1 MSWPSPSIP
10 VLVTLIL
17 SYTSCLISLA
27 RLIYWRLN
35 KTCKPKAPSA
45 FSCYRERHPKRYFW
59 RIFLFVSTTFATTSA
74 LAVLTFVHGEP
85 YTTILAAWIIS
96 TNLFHEAMISTFTWQ
111 PSMRIF
117 NPWHIWSG
125 FGIAW
130 VLLQLGIIF
139 QLLAI
144 SSHGLVLG
152 KLSASGYH
160 LYFIWEWI
168 NVVAEKN
175 QPMSER
181 KAGLME
187 KAYLMARIVL
197 TLAAFVFLLPSST
210 DHGLLAT
217 ASTFAAYD
225 VFQSASLVPIEFH
238 RSPEVELKLQPQRQL
253 PTSQWRLNEDED
265 TRDYPFCMPSQE
277 TLGPV

>member
-1 MSWPSPSIP
+1 
-10 VLVTLIL
+10 
-17 SYTSCLISLA
+17 
-27 RLIYWRLN
+27 
-35 KTCKPKAPSA
+35 
-45 FSCYRERHPKRYFW
+45 
-59 RIFLFVSTTFATTSA
+59 
-74 LAVLTFVHGEP
+74 
-85 YTTILAAWIIS
+85 
-96 TNLFHEAMISTFTWQ
+96 
-111 PSMRIF
+111 MRIF

-130 VLLQLGIIF
+130 VLLQLGVIF

-144 SSHGLVLG
+144 SSHGLVLA
-152 KLSASGYH
+152 KVSASGYH

-168 NVVAEKN
+168 SVVAEKN

-181 KAGLME
+181 KPGLME

-197 TLAAFVFLLPSST
+197 TLAAFVFLLSSST

-277 TLGPV
+277 TLDPV